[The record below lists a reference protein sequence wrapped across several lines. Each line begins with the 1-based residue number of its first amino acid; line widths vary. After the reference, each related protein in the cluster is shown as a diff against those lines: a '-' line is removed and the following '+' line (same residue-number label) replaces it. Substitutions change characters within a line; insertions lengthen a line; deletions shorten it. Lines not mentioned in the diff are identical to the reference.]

1 MMIKV
6 ERKVSNFE
14 EISPDKQVLETAQM
28 RERERKAR
36 KKAR

>member
-14 EISPDKQVLETAQM
+14 DISPEKQGKLLAQM
-28 RERERKAR
+28 REREREKST
-36 KKAR
+36 